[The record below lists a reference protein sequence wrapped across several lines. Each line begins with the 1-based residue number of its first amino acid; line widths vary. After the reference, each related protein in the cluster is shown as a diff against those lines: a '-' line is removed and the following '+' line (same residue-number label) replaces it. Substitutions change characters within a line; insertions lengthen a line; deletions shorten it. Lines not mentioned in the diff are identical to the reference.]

1 MSIKNLVLAVMMI
14 PTTMSQTGCATTL
27 DQSMEAQRQQLV
39 FIPGDPANAVKRI
52 IYTDPGQPD
61 MTALDKQ
68 IQHPKI
74 NVKKNKDG
82 TITLTKGQN
91 NLPKKNKG

>member
-1 MSIKNLVLAVMMI
+1 MNIKNIIFAVMLI

-39 FIPGDPANAVKRI
+39 FIPGDPANEVKRV
-52 IYTDPGQPD
+52 IYTDPGKPD
-61 MTALDKQ
+61 MTALDKE
-68 IQHPKI
+68 IQHPKR

-82 TITLTKGQN
+82 SLEIK
-91 NLPKKNKG
+91 